1 MARVLIVDDNHD
13 TVNSLAV
20 LIHLWGHETRK
31 AYDGESVLQQALAF
45 HPHVVLLDI
54 GLPGLDGYDVAK
66 KLRQYQ
72 ALVGLKIAA
81 VTGRVTPND
90 IQQAK
95 EAGFDEHFPK
105 PVDFQTLKS
114 YLSQYDEEAASGSVQ
129 CDRAT

>member
-13 TVNSLAV
+13 TADSCAML
-20 LIHLWGHETRK
+20 LSLWGHETRK

-54 GLPGLDGYDVAK
+54 GLPKLDGYDVAR

-72 ALVGLKIAA
+72 ALIGIKIVA
-81 VTGRVTPND
+81 VTGRATAADV
-90 IQQAK
+90 QMAK

-105 PVDFQTLKS
+105 PIHNETLKT
-114 YLSQYDEEAASGSVQ
+114 YLAQFGPDGSS
-129 CDRAT
+129 